1 LPLLLCA
8 QATKLRHDAHF
19 IEILFILNMSP
30 LFSFQS

>member
-30 LFSFQS
+30 NNSYE